1 MSKKEQLQFISNK
14 IRKETIL
21 IGDML
26 TFIEKHFTKSEME
39 NVYYI
44 SDQEVGK
51 ATYYMFMFDF
61 MWAKKNKPLDSQ
73 SGICIKY
80 FYDLFTL
87 LRRK

>member
-1 MSKKEQLQFISNK
+1 MKKGEMLDFISKKM
-14 IRKETIL
+14 RKETIL

-44 SDQEVGK
+44 SDQEVWK
-51 ATYYMFMFDF
+51 STYYMFMFDF
-61 MWAKKNKPLDSQ
+61 MWAKKNKSLDSQ
-73 SGICIKY
+73 SVLCIKY
-80 FYDLFTL
+80 FYDLFLL